1 MGIDI
6 FLMIAMLVAMNGIA
20 AWLGFSFGADML
32 NTERD
37 VCRKFRKRNYE
48 LKGRLDSVKQE
59 NEKLKNRLSEYE
71 FENSKSG
78 SIKDDVRKITVVM

>member
-6 FLMIAMLVAMNGIA
+6 FLMIAMLAMSSIS
-20 AWLGFSFGADML
+20 AWIGYSYAADML

-37 VCRKFRKRNYE
+37 VCRQFKERNNK
-48 LKGRLDSVKQE
+48 LMGQLDSTKRE

-71 FENSKSG
+71 PQSSKSS
-78 SIKDDVRKITVVM
+78 SIKDDVRKIKVVM

>member
-6 FLMIAMLVAMNGIA
+6 FLMIAMLAMSGIS
-20 AWLGFSFGADML
+20 AWMGYSCAADML

-37 VCRKFRKRNYE
+37 VCRQFKERNNK
-48 LKGRLDSVKQE
+48 LMGQLDSTKRE

-71 FENSKSG
+71 PQSSKSG

>member
-6 FLMIAMLVAMNGIA
+6 FLMIAMLVAMNGIS
-20 AWLGFSFGADML
+20 AWLGFSFAADML

-37 VCRKFRKRNYE
+37 VCRQFKERNNK
-48 LKGRLDSVKQE
+48 LMGQLDSTKRE

-71 FENSKSG
+71 PQSSKSG